1 MTIVINNYLYL
12 FLLYLFLGDV
22 VGVVFEEMLKE
33 RGDQIANNIRTKIGD
48 IATLVINKS
57 NVALEMTFKNLQKLL
72 YTTLLKRRF

>member
-1 MTIVINNYLYL
+1 MDDDCNYLYL
-12 FLLYLFLGDV
+12 FLLYPFLGDV

>member
-1 MTIVINNYLYL
+1 MDDDCNYLYL

>member
-1 MTIVINNYLYL
+1 M
-12 FLLYLFLGDV
+12 

-33 RGDQIANNIRTKIGD
+33 RGDKIANNIRTKIGD

-72 YTTLLKRRF
+72 YTAILKKKRF